1 MNSILK
7 YSVRLITEAEQLT
20 EALNLRYK
28 TYKNSYPKLVEN
40 TTRPFETDE
49 FDRRSLHLGLYCEN
63 GEENVLAGYCRLI
76 LPQLFENDFTPFLVK
91 NHPEYTN
98 KSKSVVKEKLAFI
111 KYLPDND
118 SETINF
124 FCLSLEKQKTVYS
137 ETSRFI
143 VDEKHRSISLCSF
156 FVSGLFA
163 VCESLSIKY
172 NFFLCSSH
180 HASFYSKSG
189 LTLFPG
195 IAPCNFNF
203 SREELVIF
211 GTDLSESN
219 AKQPSIKSYRL
230 EFEEKNHIVF
240 RKAA

>member
-1 MNSILK
+1 MNSTLK
-7 YSVRLITEAEQLT
+7 YSVRLITEAEKLT

-63 GEENVLAGYCRLI
+63 GEENILAGYCRLI
-76 LPQLFENDFTPFLVK
+76 LPQLFENDFTPFLFK
-91 NHPEYTN
+91 CHPEYTI
-98 KSKSVVKEKLAFI
+98 KSKIVVKEKLAYF
-111 KYLPDND
+111 KYLPLKDFK
-118 SETINF
+118 TINS
-124 FCLSLEKQKTVYS
+124 FCSSLEEKKIVYS

-143 VDEKHRSISLCSF
+143 VDDKHRSISLCSF
-156 FVSGLFA
+156 FVSSLFA
-163 VCESLSIKY
+163 VCESLNIKY
-172 NFFLCSSH
+172 NFFLCSFH
-180 HASFYSKSG
+180 HAPFYSKSG

-203 SREELVIF
+203 SRDKQFLF
-211 GTDLSESN
+211 GTDLSLSN
-219 AKQPSIKSYRL
+219 AKQPSIKTFKF
-230 EFEEKNHIVF
+230 EFEEKNKIVF